1 MEVTVLVQA
10 VYKAFEILEKGDNS
24 EAAKEEARKLLYTS
38 AKFTSETKS
47 LTEKQEARALLLSGK
62 KPRRLAL
69 RNFILT
75 FFILFAFWILLSARF
90 DSFHLTLGGI
100 CSLLIAY
107 LCHDLLFFNVRL
119 GDFRTRARRFLLAG
133 PWFMGQIFSAN
144 LHVAYLALSP
154 KMPIDPQVIR
164 FRTKLESDI
173 SWVGLANSITLTPGT
188 ITVDIREGEFFV
200 HALDQKVAYDL
211 NTGEM
216 EDKIA
221 HVIMEADHLYIQDVL
236 DVASIF
242 GALK

>member
-10 VYKAFEILEKGDNS
+10 VYKAFEILEKGKNS
-24 EAAKEEARKLLYTS
+24 EKAREEARELLYTS

-47 LTEKQEARALLLSGK
+47 LTEKREAKALLLSAK
-62 KPRRLAL
+62 KLRLAL

-75 FFILFAFWILLSARF
+75 FFILFAFWILLSGRF
-90 DSFHLTLGGI
+90 DYFHLTLGGI
-100 CSLLIAY
+100 CSVLVAY
-107 LCHDLLFFNVRL
+107 LCHDLLFFNIRL
-119 GDFRTRARRFLLAG
+119 GDFRTRARRFFLAG

-154 KMPIDPQVIR
+154 KMPIDPQIIR
-164 FRTKLESDI
+164 FNTKLESDI
-173 SWVGLANSITLTPGT
+173 SWVALANSITLTPGT
-188 ITVDIREGEFFV
+188 ITIDIREGEFFV
-200 HALDQKVAYDL
+200 HALDRKVAYDL

-221 HVIMEADHLYIQDVL
+221 HVIMEADHVYIQDVL